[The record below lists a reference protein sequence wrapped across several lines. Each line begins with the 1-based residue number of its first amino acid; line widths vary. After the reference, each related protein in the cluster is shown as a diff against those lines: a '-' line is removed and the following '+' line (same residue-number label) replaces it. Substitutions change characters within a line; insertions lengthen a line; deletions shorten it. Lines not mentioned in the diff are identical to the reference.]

1 MSPVVCKFD
10 ITSVLVC
17 LSCKAQTEC
26 VRVDLLHHV
35 QVGADRGEAN
45 GSETFNMLCTVQ
57 NQCLLGSQ
65 GCGQALHAT

>member
-26 VRVDLLHHV
+26 VRVDFLRHGQWVLPEEKPMEVKH
-35 QVGADRGEAN
+35 
-45 GSETFNMLCTVQ
+45 CTCYVPYKKQ
-57 NQCLLGSQ
+57 
-65 GCGQALHAT
+65 